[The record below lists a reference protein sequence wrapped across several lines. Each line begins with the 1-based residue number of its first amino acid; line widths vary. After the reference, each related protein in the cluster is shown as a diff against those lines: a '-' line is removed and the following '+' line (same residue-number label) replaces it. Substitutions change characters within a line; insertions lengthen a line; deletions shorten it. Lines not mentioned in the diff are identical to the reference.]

1 MLVVDRSSSIGA
13 DNWQRVV
20 EYMQDRVRRTEFSDA
35 AGHQMGIVAYAT
47 DSEVVCPLQHNVA
60 GLLACIGGIRYTGG
74 WTNTAQGLKDAGA
87 ELGRQSNRSRT
98 RVIEGVRGAGEGGGG
113 REGRCW
119 ACVWGCGAPVEMRAY
134 DSATALCV
142 CGGVVQG
149 SCSQLGMTGCGGG
162 GRDALEGKGP
172 RGRPERR
179 LCRRLEEV
187 AKAVGG
193 GDGRL
198 QMPWRLAGGQ
208 WLGRGWAPWNG
219 GGGVPPPPTHTP
231 STAPAHQRLG
241 SANAETTPAGAP
253 AAAADRTQR
262 PTQHAKGR
270 TGDCPGPRKGTA
282 TQRNITR
289 GVPPSLPNASLEG
302 GVPHHTPP
310 PPLVPP
316 APENSGPNYFLRAFS
331 RSNIFSGVFSANEFR
346 PTIFSGANSAPMSL
360 DQQFSSGPSAP
371 LKTQQLRRGGGG
383 WTPPPP

>member
-98 RVIEGVRGAGEGGGG
+98 RVIEGVRGAGEGGG

-119 ACVWGCGAPVEMRAY
+119 ACVWGCGAPVEMRVY

-162 GRDALEGKGP
+162 RRDALEGKGP

-219 GGGVPPPPTHTP
+219 GGGYLPPHTP
-231 STAPAHQRLG
+231 PAQPQHTNDWAPRTRKRHQQEHRL
-241 SANAETTPAGAP
+241 
-253 AAAADRTQR
+253 QR
-262 PTQHAKGR
+262 PTERSARHNMRREERVTVQ
-270 TGDCPGPRKGTA
+270 GPVKEQQPNGISHGGYLPPF
-282 TQRNITR
+282 QMHPWR
-289 GVPPSLPNASLEG
+289 GVS
-302 GVPHHTPP
+302 HTTPP
-310 PPLVPP
+310 PPPP
-316 APENSGPNYFLRAFS
+316 GPP
-331 RSNIFSGVFSANEFR
+331 R
-346 PTIFSGANSAPMSL
+346 P
-360 DQQFSSGPSAP
+360 
-371 LKTQQLRRGGGG
+371 
-383 WTPPPP
+383 